1 MREPIRTQMSGYY
14 ECMYISFYF
23 KIKDNQQKRAPT
35 LLNKFANSIWKRCAT
50 DCKFLFITVFRLTR
64 TREESFLLCCNFIT
78 FLTFTHPLLNI
89 YGDGLCLLIRT
100 CVMPTCVQ
108 CLFLVTV
115 YSRYDFSK
123 NQLVAII
130 SLLPSSACCHHQLVA
145 IVAIQLWIDAFMIA
159 MIPFQLLRSEFC
171 HEVIA
176 LL

>member
-50 DCKFLFITVFRLTR
+50 DCKFLFITLFHLTR
-64 TREESFLLCCNFIT
+64 TREESFLLCCNFTT

-89 YGDGLCLLIRT
+89 YGDSLCLLIRT
-100 CVMPTCVQ
+100 CVMPTCVMPI
-108 CLFLVTV
+108 FGYA

-130 SLLPSSACCHHQLVA
+130 SLLPL
-145 IVAIQLWIDAFMIA
+145 L
-159 MIPFQLLRSEFC
+159 PFSFGLMHS
-171 HEVIA
+171 
-176 LL
+176 